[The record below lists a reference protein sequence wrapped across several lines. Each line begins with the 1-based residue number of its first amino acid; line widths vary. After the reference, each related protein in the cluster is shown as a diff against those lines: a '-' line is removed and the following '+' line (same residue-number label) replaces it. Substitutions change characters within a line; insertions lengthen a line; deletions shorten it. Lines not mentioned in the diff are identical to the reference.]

1 MQTVLMVLVMA
12 TRHCCLRLILG
23 GFKQQKAKSKTEKKC
38 VYAKGK
44 KKKKMF
50 YQTIVFV
57 ALHWK
62 TNNIKADYNI
72 FGKILIAKRLFAV
85 LQFVIYRSE
94 SYWSF
99 LSNSRGE
106 NK

>member
-23 GFKQQKAKSKTEKKC
+23 GFKQQKAKTEKIVFMPK
-38 VYAKGK
+38 A

-72 FGKILIAKRLFAV
+72 FVKIRIAKRLFAV

>member
-23 GFKQQKAKSKTEKKC
+23 GFKQQKAKSKTEKIVFMPK
-38 VYAKGK
+38 A